1 MTAIYICLIFINS
14 FAFLIY
20 GIDKWLAISQ
30 KRRVPE
36 KLLLSAALI
45 GGSLGAVLGMIV
57 FRHKVSKTSFLVK
70 FLFVVGI
77 QIGLY
82 FLIFEKYKI

>member
-1 MTAIYICLIFINS
+1 MTPILIYLITLNC

-20 GIDKWLAISQ
+20 GIDKWLAIAQ
-30 KRRVPE
+30 KRRISE
-36 KLLLSAALI
+36 LFLLSTAFV
-45 GGSLGAVLGMIV
+45 GGTLGAVLGMFI

-82 FLIFEKYKI
+82 FLIFEKYNI